1 MVWKIESRVR
11 EIGNCRSRGV
21 AILNRTIR
29 VHFTEKVTFEKYLN
43 EMMEPVMPI
52 SGG

>member
-29 VHFTEKVTFEKYLN
+29 VHFTEKVTSEKYLK
-43 EMMEPVMPI
+43 
-52 SGG
+52 